1 MIALVKTDFNDL
13 KLFKQGKVR
22 DIYEIDEN
30 LLIISTDRVSTFD
43 IVLQDGIPDKGKVL
57 TQLSCFWFNYFK
69 DTIKNHLIS
78 SEVNEFPKDLQKH
91 QTILDKRTML
101 VKKCQPIKVECV
113 ARGYLAG
120 SGWKE
125 YQKNGSVCGI
135 KLPKGLSES
144 SKLPE
149 PIFTPTTKAETGH
162 DISLTIQETA
172 NMIGK
177 DLTQKI
183 QDFTIKI
190 YEQARKYAEPKGII
204 ISDTKFEFG
213 FHDNELMIIDEM
225 LTPDSSR
232 FWDREQYQ
240 VGISPPSYDK
250 QYLRDYLISIGWNK
264 NPPSPKLP
272 QAVIEATRSKYLEAY
287 CLLTGKEL
295 EC

>member
-183 QDFTIKI
+183 QALTIEI
-190 YEQARKYAEPKGII
+190 YEQARGYAEPKGII

-287 CLLTGKEL
+287 RLLTGKEL